1 VGIYDASFI
10 KLREMSLSYRVPA
23 SFVNRLGFSSMN
35 VAVVGK
41 NLWMTS
47 KIPHVDPETT
57 FTSGNMQG
65 IEFGQFP
72 TARSIGFTVSVKP

>member
-1 VGIYDASFI
+1 
-10 KLREMSLSYRVPA
+10 
-23 SFVNRLGFSSMN
+23 MN